1 MLCYPK
7 RFKKNCFLA
16 TFSIVMATCL
26 SLFAFGE
33 SLGQEGFKTY
43 VDPHSRFSIDYPSTM
58 IIEAHSPDEL
68 NFSHPSASLRMSLDI
83 IRRPNKKASK
93 DVKAFMNAIRHN
105 LKEEF
110 KDVVI
115 ISEGSSKTDPS
126 QLYLL
131 YSFTDKRGMKLTQLT
146 QVYLADERILQLII
160 SDRSEG
166 FKNLDSLIERI
177 HNSLKI
183 SKPSLE

>member
-1 MLCYPK
+1 MFCCSTIFRIR
-7 RFKKNCFLA
+7 RFQS
-16 TFSIVMATCL
+16 TFAIVLATCL
-26 SLFAFGE
+26 SLFPFE
-33 SLGQEGFKTY
+33 KSLAQEGFKTY
-43 VDPHSRFSIDYPSTM
+43 VDPQARFSIDYPSTM
-58 IIEAHSPDEL
+58 TIDAQSPDEL

-93 DVKAFMNAIRHN
+93 DVKAFMNAIRQN

-110 KDVVI
+110 KDVLIV
-115 ISEGSSKTDPS
+115 SEGSSKTDPS
-126 QLYLL
+126 QVYLL